1 MKATERLRTSDQVL
15 PATPGWLGL
24 SCSHHVPAA
33 ISPGMNGR
41 HIARAHVSSIG
52 FIALLC
58 SAVLAVGCGGGGS
71 SETSSTATTVHQTT
85 GSTHANAPSK
95 APHPTGPASADQ
107 FNAKDF
113 GAPGAGT
120 NRWLAL
126 KPGTQW
132 VRQGF
137 INVGTRQLPHQVVT
151 TVTDVTKQVDGVN
164 TVAVV
169 DQDTNGGQIAEQ
181 SIDWVAEDKQGNV
194 WYLGS
199 YTESYTGGQFVT
211 ASDAWLAGV
220 NGAKPGI
227 LMQADP
233 KTGTPPYTED
243 TVPGIETATAQV
255 AKTGQSQCVPFKCYK
270 DVLAIQEGGEY
281 KYFAPGV
288 GQISTAPQGSGGKH
302 EIEKLIN
309 LTQLSPSGLAKI
321 SNLTLKLDRHAQV
334 TAPDVFGNA
343 PSAKRTL

>member
-1 MKATERLRTSDQVL
+1 VIRESDPSRRHGSPFCGTNLAACSFSLHLR
-15 PATPGWLGL
+15 PAKLAR
-24 SCSHHVPAA
+24 VN
-33 ISPGMNGR
+33 NGR
-41 HIARAHVSSIG
+41 RRLIACLTV
-52 FIALLC
+52 ALTGVCL
-58 SAVLAVGCGGGGS
+58 LALASCGGG
-71 SETSSTATTVHQTT
+71 TSSTSAPTV
-85 GSTHANAPSK
+85 GSTPTTTSTKANAPASGSP
-95 APHPTGPASADQ
+95 ANSGPASADQ

-113 GAPGAGT
+113 GAPGAAT
-120 NRWLAL
+120 NQFLPL

-137 INVGTRQLPHQVVT
+137 VNVGNRQLPHQVVT
-151 TVTDVTKQVDGVN
+151 TVTDVTKKVDGVN
-164 TVAVV
+164 AVAVV

-181 SIDWVAEDKQGNV
+181 SIDWVAEDKQGTV

-227 LMQADP
+227 LMQANP
-233 KTGTPPYTED
+233 RTGTPPYTED

-270 DVLAIQEGGEY
+270 EVLVVQEGGEY
-281 KYFAPGV
+281 KYYAPDV
-288 GQISTAPQGSGGKH
+288 GQIKTEPQASGGKH
-302 EIEKLIN
+302 EIEQLVN

-321 SNLTLKLDRHAQV
+321 SNLTLKLDQHAKV

-343 PSAKRTL
+343 PAAKRTL

>member
-1 MKATERLRTSDQVL
+1 VAGI
-15 PATPGWLGL
+15 GWT
-24 SCSHHVPAA
+24 A
-33 ISPGMNGR
+33 
-41 HIARAHVSSIG
+41 
-52 FIALLC
+52 LC
-58 SAVLAVGCGGGGS
+58 SAALAVGCGGGGS
-71 SETSSTATTVHQTT
+71 NETSSTATAAPQTT
-85 GSTHANAPSK
+85 STSTRANAPAK
-95 APHPTGPASADQ
+95 PAHPSAPASADQ
-107 FNAKDF
+107 FNSKDF

-120 NRWLAL
+120 NRWLPL
-126 KPGTQW
+126 KPGTQG

-137 INVGTRQLPHQVVT
+137 VNVGNRQLPHQVVT
-151 TVTDVTKQVDGVN
+151 TVTDVTKQVDGVS

-181 SIDWVAEDKQGNV
+181 SIDWIAQDKTGTV

-199 YTESYTGGQFVT
+199 YTESYEGGQFVT

-227 LMQADP
+227 VMQADP
-233 KTGTPPYTED
+233 QTGTPAYTED

-288 GQISTAPQGSGGKH
+288 GQISTQPQASGGKH
-302 EIEKLIN
+302 EIEKLVN
-309 LTQLSPSGLAKI
+309 LTQLSRSGLAKI
-321 SNLTLKLDRHAQV
+321 SNLTLKLDNHAQV
-334 TAPDVFGNA
+334 TAPDGFGNA
-343 PSAKRTL
+343 PAAKRTL